1 MGKISASRIPDKGLI
16 LRVHKEFLQLNV
28 KKRAQFKNGQRNKHF
43 SKEQTTQS
51 KNGQKTLIDTSPKKI
66 YRLAT
71 NT

>member
-43 SKEQTTQS
+43 SKEDIYKYPISTRKDAQHHLLRKGKS
-51 KNGQKTLIDTSPKKI
+51 KPL
-66 YRLAT
+66 
-71 NT
+71 